1 MARFII
7 YTLIAVLLS
16 IIINGSIS
24 LMNPEVGDILSF
36 PISILLGLIAGWKAV
51 LDD

>member
-1 MARFII
+1 MARFIL

-24 LMNPEVGDILSF
+24 LMNPEAGDTLSF
-36 PISILLGLIAGWKAV
+36 PISLILGLIAGWKAV

>member
-1 MARFII
+1 MARFIL

-16 IIINGSIS
+16 IIINASIS
-24 LMNPEVGDILSF
+24 LISPEVGDELWF
-36 PISILLGLIAGWKAV
+36 PISCTLGAVAGWKAV